1 MNKCGKNIE
10 KDNKDKQQTIKDDKN
25 DTAKVYGDKEWKR

>member
-1 MNKCGKNIE
+1 MNKCEKNIE

-25 DTAKVYGDKEWKR
+25 DTAKVDGDKECKR

>member
-1 MNKCGKNIE
+1 MNKYGKNIE

-25 DTAKVYGDKEWKR
+25 DTAKVDGNKEWKR